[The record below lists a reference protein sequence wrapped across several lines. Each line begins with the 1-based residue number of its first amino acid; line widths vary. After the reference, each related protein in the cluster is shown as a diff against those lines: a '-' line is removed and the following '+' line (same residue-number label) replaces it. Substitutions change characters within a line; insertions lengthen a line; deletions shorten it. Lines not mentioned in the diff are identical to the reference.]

1 MKIAAAQM
9 ACAVGDVPANVRK
22 MRDFAERAKSH
33 GAEWIVFPEMSD
45 TGYVMTV
52 IRELASPWRKGAVPE
67 LQSLAKALALGIICG
82 VSERDAN
89 CIFNSQVMID
99 GRGQIVAKYRKTHL
113 FAPGPVEEHKCFAAG
128 TELVTMEMGEL
139 RSGLSICYDLRFP
152 EIYRVLAV
160 DGRADIFVVS
170 SAWPVVR
177 REHLRA
183 LAIARAIENQCFL
196 VLANRVGVD
205 DGAAFCGDSA
215 IIDPGGAILAAASN
229 DGEELVEA
237 EISSSAVAAVRERMP
252 VFAHRR
258 PELYSTKL

>member
-9 ACAVGDVPANVRK
+9 SCAIGDVPANVRK
-22 MRDFAERAKSH
+22 IRDFAQRAKRD

-45 TGYVMTV
+45 TGYVMAV
-52 IRELASPWRKGAVPE
+52 IREFASPWDKGAVPE
-67 LQSLAKALALGIICG
+67 LQLLAKELALGIICG
-82 VSERDAN
+82 VSERDAT
-89 CIFNSQVMID
+89 CIFNSQVVID
-99 GRGQIVAKYRKTHL
+99 DRGQIIAKYRKTHL
-113 FAPGPVEEHKCFAAG
+113 FAPPPVEEHKCFTAG
-128 TELVTMEMGEL
+128 SDLVTVEMGKL

-152 EIYRVLAV
+152 EIYRALAL
-160 DGRADIFVVS
+160 DAGADVFVVS

-177 REHLRA
+177 REHQRA

-205 DGAAFCGDSA
+205 NGAAFCGGSA
-215 IIDPGGAILAAASN
+215 IIDPGGATLAAASN

-237 EISSSAVAAVRERMP
+237 EISSSAIAAVRERMP

-258 PELYSTKL
+258 PELYSTKA